1 MCVSYHFPFDKF
13 VTCLR
18 TLTKHI
24 RFSIELWRCNS
35 CAYYLQG
42 VTLPPTLTLSL
53 PSHTLSL
60 SLFLSLAFLLTGS
73 SSDKTSR
80 GLLLLLYLLP
90 PPALGKC
97 VAANQRAS
105 PAVFTNG
112 GAAEF
117 CVVRCYVLV
126 PGSGAGELN
135 KSSII
140 ETRKLERIIIRWY
153 CAKNDIVARVWFY
166 RHFECDFLFILWE
179 WKQTIALS
187 DLMSHQ

>member
-1 MCVSYHFPFDKF
+1 MLQFL
-13 VTCLR
+13 CL
-18 TLTKHI
+18 
-24 RFSIELWRCNS
+24 
-35 CAYYLQG
+35 
-42 VTLPPTLTLSL
+42 LPAGGNITTYSHPLSSL
-53 PSHTLSL
+53 SHTL

-126 PGSGAGELN
+126 PGSGAGKLN

-153 CAKNDIVARVWFY
+153 CTKNDIVARVWFY
-166 RHFECDFLFILWE
+166 RHISSVTFSSSFGSGNKPLHF
-179 WKQTIALS
+179 QTWCHTSNIWVV
-187 DLMSHQ
+187 HTNVH

>member
-1 MCVSYHFPFDKF
+1 MCVWYHFPFDKF

-24 RFSIELWRCNS
+24 RFSIELWCCNS

-60 SLFLSLAFLLTGS
+60 SLSLSCISLDWQQQWQDLSGS
-73 SSDKTSR
+73 PVTSLPAAPTRTWEMCGSQPESVTSSLHQWGR
-80 GLLLLLYLLP
+80 GRIL
-90 PPALGKC
+90 
-97 VAANQRAS
+97 RS
-105 PAVFTNG
+105 P
-112 GAAEF
+112 
-117 CVVRCYVLV
+117 VLCLSTWLWSWQAKQV
-126 PGSGAGELN
+126 IN
-135 KSSII
+135 HRNTQI
-140 ETRKLERIIIRWY
+140 RKNYYSLVLRKEWY
-153 CAKNDIVARVWFY
+153 CSQGMILQTY
-166 RHFECDFLFILWE
+166 FECDFLFILWE